1 MCSHVCA
8 YAKFNWLS
16 HVHTFS
22 SSAANPK
29 SGPCGTTPAS
39 KTVRLENLLFDG
51 DDDVPGHVTTVRRGV
66 RAVFGMEVT
75 PHLYIS
81 GPGERTLSP
90 HTDPY
95 DTVILQTVGHKEWTT
110 CVPQLRPKQQQQ
122 QVFPPGQEH
131 VADTNNTGT
140 RTDEHF
146 SDAEL
151 CQLHEAKTKNVNG
164 CTAYSERDLA
174 KMACQ
179 TFELHEGD
187 LLYMPKGVV
196 HFAQTAS

>member
-1 MCSHVCA
+1 
-8 YAKFNWLS
+8 
-16 HVHTFS
+16 
-22 SSAANPK
+22 
-29 SGPCGTTPAS
+29 
-39 KTVRLENLLFDG
+39 
-51 DDDVPGHVTTVRRGV
+51 
-66 RAVFGMEVT
+66 MEVT

-110 CVPQLRPKQQQQ
+110 CIPQLGTTRQQLN
-122 QVFPPGQEH
+122 PLASGGH
-131 VADTNNTGT
+131 AADTNGT
-140 RTDEHF
+140 ATDEGGAGDSF

-151 CQLHEAKTKNVNG
+151 CQLHEAKTKNAKG

-179 TFELHEGD
+179 TFELQEGD

-196 HFAQTAS
+196 HFAQTVSQPPHPTAPARTPLHP